1 MYLQSIKF
9 VKQLMVMENRLIL
22 NEAKYK
28 SFIQE
33 NNNWQNTIKLQA
45 GEIPGWEEQL
55 ASVTKIAGSI
65 NHQPSDKR
73 KDDFFCNELVFQ
85 QTQMKK
91 LEDDIEVQ
99 QKRLAKDCELKNQF
113 DIDAFC
119 TQDILRDRIK
129 AIEKTYIE
137 LKCNFLNYIASIS

>member
-1 MYLQSIKF
+1 MA
-9 VKQLMVMENRLIL
+9 MENRLIL
-22 NEAKYK
+22 DEAKYK

-33 NNNWQNTIKLQA
+33 NNNWQNTIKSHVNEL
-45 GEIPGWEEQL
+45 PCWKEQL
-55 ASVTKIAGSI
+55 ASVAKDTDSI
-65 NHQPSDKR
+65 NHQTSEKR

-85 QTQMKK
+85 QTKMKQ

-137 LKCNFLNYIASIS
+137 LKCNFLNYVASIS

>member
-1 MYLQSIKF
+1 M
-9 VKQLMVMENRLIL
+9 
-22 NEAKYK
+22 
-28 SFIQE
+28 
-33 NNNWQNTIKLQA
+33 
-45 GEIPGWEEQL
+45 
-55 ASVTKIAGSI
+55 ASVAKDTDSK
-65 NHQPSDKR
+65 NHQTSENR

-85 QTQMKK
+85 QTKMKQ

-99 QKRLAKDCELKNQF
+99 QKRLAIDCELKNQF

-137 LKCNFLNYIASIS
+137 LKCNFLNYVASIS